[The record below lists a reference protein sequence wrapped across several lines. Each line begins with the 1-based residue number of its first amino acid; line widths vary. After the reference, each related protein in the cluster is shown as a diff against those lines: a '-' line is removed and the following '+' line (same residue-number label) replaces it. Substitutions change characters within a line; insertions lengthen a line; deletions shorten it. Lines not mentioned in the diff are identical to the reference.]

1 MEVIISSE
9 IEEYYQALLN
19 RDSKYIGIFYVGVK
33 TTLVFCI
40 ATCRARKPKKKNV
53 VFYKTYTEALKNGFR
68 PCKIC
73 CPTENSNETPEQV
86 ARAIRIIKDNPKK
99 KISDA
104 KLRAVDIS
112 PDLVR
117 RWFKK
122 NYGITF
128 HAFQRMYRINN
139 AYKELKD
146 GKTTTATAFGLGYE
160 SLSGFGY
167 TYKKIIGQSPTNS
180 KSENII
186 LINKLT
192 TPLGPMFVCATDK
205 GICLLEFTD
214 RKMLETEFKD
224 LQKKRNAKILIG
236 ENEHTKRVRKEIKAY
251 FDGECTTFQVPL
263 DVIGTD
269 FQQKAWKAL
278 IEVSFG
284 LTATYQQQA
293 TKINKPNAIKAVAN
307 ANGFNRISIIIP
319 CHRIVGENGDLM
331 GYGGGIAR
339 KKWLIEF
346 EKKVLEQQQNL

>member
-1 MEVIISSE
+1 
-9 IEEYYQALLN
+9 
-19 RDSKYIGIFYVGVK
+19 
-33 TTLVFCI
+33 
-40 ATCRARKPKKKNV
+40 
-53 VFYKTYTEALKNGFR
+53 
-68 PCKIC
+68 
-73 CPTENSNETPEQV
+73 
-86 ARAIRIIKDNPKK
+86 
-99 KISDA
+99 
-104 KLRAVDIS
+104 
-112 PDLVR
+112 
-117 RWFKK
+117 
-122 NYGITF
+122 
-128 HAFQRMYRINN
+128 
-139 AYKELKD
+139 
-146 GKTTTATAFGLGYE
+146 
-160 SLSGFGY
+160 
-167 TYKKIIGQSPTNS
+167 
-180 KSENII
+180 
-186 LINKLT
+186 
-192 TPLGPMFVCATDK
+192 MFVCATDK